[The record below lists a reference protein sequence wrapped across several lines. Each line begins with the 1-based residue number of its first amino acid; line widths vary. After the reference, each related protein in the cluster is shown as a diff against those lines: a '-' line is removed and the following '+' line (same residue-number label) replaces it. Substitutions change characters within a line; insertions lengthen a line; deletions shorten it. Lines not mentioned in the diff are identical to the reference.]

1 MAAVILK
8 GLEASRFLKPRVAS
22 FHKLLTYFDHSP
34 QKRTHRVVKALGN
47 LYKLSEENP
56 FLKFMLSLLMWAS
69 VDKEAE
75 QLGVAVP
82 EHTVPPSP
90 LELSPS
96 PRWLEQGTR
105 AHTS

>member
-1 MAAVILK
+1 MAAVTLK

-22 FHKLLTYFDHSP
+22 FHKSLTYFDHP
-34 QKRTHRVVKALGN
+34 PPPKRTHRVVKALGN

-56 FLKFMLSLLMWAS
+56 LLKFMLSLLMWAS

-82 EHTVPPSP
+82 EHTVPSSP
-90 LELSPS
+90 LELSTPPT
-96 PRWLEQGTR
+96 PRL
-105 AHTS
+105 A

>member
-22 FHKLLTYFDHSP
+22 FHKSLTFFDHSSR
-34 QKRTHRVVKALGN
+34 KEHTGLVVKALGN
-47 LYKLSEENP
+47 LYKPSEENP

-82 EHTVPPSP
+82 EHIVPSSL
-90 LELSPS
+90 LELSPRR
-96 PRWLEQGTR
+96 PPP
-105 AHTS
+105 A